1 MKLALFNSDQ
11 ILSRGRY
18 PWVDYARGISIL
30 LVCYRHVFEG
40 LLNVGVGSNSYYMLK
55 YSNIFFFSFRMPLFF
70 IVSGIFLGGSLLRK
84 GAGNYISHR
93 VQTILYPLLLWG
105 SIHITL
111 QLIFADY
118 VNAGSYRQPSDYLN
132 LILQPRRVEQFW
144 YLNALFFVGVLYV
157 LIKEYLK
164 FNHWH
169 QIVLG
174 LLMYAG
180 AGYLHINNIEVG
192 FLIDVLFFYF
202 FFAIGDLVA
211 DIFLNEKNY
220 KILSSGKTLLILLPV
235 FALMQIYFTE
245 VNLKNG
251 DDYFVQYK
259 MPALF
264 AITALVGGAFVLN
277 VSFILQRLNIFRF
290 LRVIG
295 YHSIY
300 IYVMHLMITA
310 ATRIVLVRA
319 FGVNNI
325 PVIMILSVTGGII
338 IPIIFFNIMDQLGAW
353 WLFSLKK
360 RETKIVEKRNVQPY
374 YHGAG
379 MVTPKESIALN
390 KEEKSDDGKRAEQH

>member
-1 MKLALFNSDQ
+1 MKLALFNSEK
-11 ILSRGRY
+11 ILTRGRY

-40 LLNVGVGSNSYYMLK
+40 LLNVGVGSKSYFFLK
-55 YSNIFFFSFRMPLFF
+55 YSNVFFFSFRMPLFF

-84 GAGNYISHR
+84 GTGNYIGNR
-93 VQTILYPLLLWG
+93 VQTLLYPLLLWG

-111 QLIFADY
+111 QLLFADY

-157 LIKEYLK
+157 IIKEYLK

-169 QIVLG
+169 QIILG
-174 LLMYAG
+174 SVMYAV

-211 DIFLNEKNY
+211 DFFLDEKNY
-220 KILSSGKTLLILLPV
+220 KILSSAKTLLILLPL
-235 FALMQIYFTE
+235 FLLLQIYFTE
-245 VNLKNG
+245 VNLKHD

-277 VSFILQRLNIFRF
+277 ISFILQRLNILRF

-295 YHSIY
+295 YHSLY
-300 IYVMHLMITA
+300 IYVMHLMVTA
-310 ATRIVLVRA
+310 ATRIVLVKV
-319 FGVNNI
+319 FGLSNI
-325 PVIMILSVTGGII
+325 PLIMILSVTGGIL
-338 IPIIFFNIMDQLGAW
+338 IPMVFFNIMEQMGAW

-360 RETKIVEKRNVQPY
+360 RESKVVEKRNVQPY
-374 YHGAG
+374 YHSTGIL
-379 MVTPKESIALN
+379 TPKESISLDT
-390 KEEKSDDGKRAEQH
+390 EEKSEDGKRAE

>member
-1 MKLALFNSDQ
+1 
-11 ILSRGRY
+11 
-18 PWVDYARGISIL
+18 
-30 LVCYRHVFEG
+30 
-40 LLNVGVGSNSYYMLK
+40 
-55 YSNIFFFSFRMPLFF
+55 MPLFF

-84 GAGNYISHR
+84 GAGNYIGNR
-93 VQTILYPLLLWG
+93 VQTLLYPLLLWG

-118 VNAGSYRQPSDYLN
+118 VNATNYRQPTDYLS

-157 LIKEYLK
+157 IIKEYLK

-174 LLMYAG
+174 LMMYAV

-220 KILSSGKTLLILLPV
+220 KILSSAKTLLILLPA
-235 FALMQIYFTE
+235 FALLQVYFTDL
-245 VNLKNG
+245 NLKNG

-264 AITALVGGAFVLN
+264 AITALIGGAFVLN

-295 YHSIY
+295 YHSLY

-310 ATRIVLVRA
+310 ATRIVLVRV
-319 FGVNNI
+319 FGVENI
-325 PVIMILSVTGGII
+325 PLIMIISVTVGIV
-338 IPIIFFNIMDQLGAW
+338 IPIIFFNIMEQMGAW

-360 RETKIVEKRNVQPY
+360 KGTKKVERRNVQPY
-374 YHGAG
+374 YHGTG
-379 MVTPKESIALN
+379 ILTPKESVSSN
-390 KEEKSDDGKRAEQH
+390 KDEKTDDGKRAG

>member
-1 MKLALFNSDQ
+1 MKLDLFNSNQ

-40 LLNVGVGSNSYYMLK
+40 LVNVGVGSNSFSALK

-84 GAGNYISHR
+84 GTGSYVGNR

-118 VNAGSYRQPSDYLN
+118 VNATAYRQPTDYLN
-132 LILQPRRVEQFW
+132 LILQPRRIEQFW

-169 QIVLG
+169 QIILG
-174 LLMYAG
+174 LLMYAV
-180 AGYLHINNIEVG
+180 AGYFHMNNIEVG

-202 FFAIGDLVA
+202 FFAIGDLAA

-220 KILSSGKTLLILLPV
+220 KFLSSAKTLLLLLPAFGLLQYF
-235 FALMQIYFTE
+235 FAEL
-245 VNLKNG
+245 NLKNQ

-259 MPALF
+259 MPALY

-295 YHSIY
+295 YHSLY

-310 ATRIVLVRA
+310 ATRIVLVRI
-319 FGVNNI
+319 FGMENI
-325 PVIMILSVTGGII
+325 PLLMLISITAGII
-338 IPIIFFNIMDQLGAW
+338 IPIIFFNIMEQLGAW
-353 WLFSLKK
+353 WLFTLKK
-360 RETKIVEKRNVQPY
+360 REPIRVVTSNVQPY
-374 YHGAG
+374 YHGTG
-379 MVTPKESIALN
+379 ILTPKESVSLKN
-390 KEEKSDDGKRAEQH
+390 EEKSDDGKRSG

>member
-1 MKLALFNSDQ
+1 VKLALFNSDQ

-40 LLNVGVGSNSYYMLK
+40 LINVGAGSNTYPWLK

-70 IVSGIFLGGSLLRK
+70 IVSGIFLGGSLIRK
-84 GAGNYISHR
+84 GTGNYITNR
-93 VQTILYPLLLWG
+93 VQTLLYPLLLWG

-118 VNAGSYRQPSDYLN
+118 VNATNYRQPSDYLN
-132 LILQPRRVEQFW
+132 LILHPRRVEQFW

-157 LIKEYLK
+157 IIKEYLK

-174 LLMYAG
+174 LMMYAV
-180 AGYLHINNIEVG
+180 AGYLHINDIEVG

-202 FFAIGDLVA
+202 FFAIGDLAA
-211 DIFLNEKNY
+211 DVFLNEKNY
-220 KILSSGKTLLILLPV
+220 KFLSSGKTLLILLPA
-235 FALMQIYFTE
+235 FALLQIYFTE
-245 VNLKNG
+245 LNLKNG

-277 VSFILQRLNIFRF
+277 VSFILQRLNILRF
-290 LRVIG
+290 LRVVG
-295 YHSIY
+295 YHSLY

-310 ATRIVLVRA
+310 ATRIVLVRV
-319 FGVNNI
+319 FGIDNI
-325 PVIMILSVTGGII
+325 PLIMILSVTSGII
-338 IPIIFFNIMDQLGAW
+338 IPIIFFNLMEQLGAW

-360 RETKIVEKRNVQPY
+360 REPKIVEKRNVQPY
-374 YHGAG
+374 YHSTGIL
-379 MVTPKESIALN
+379 TPKESISMN
-390 KEEKSDDGKRAEQH
+390 KEENSDDGKRGE

>member
-1 MKLALFNSDQ
+1 VKLAFFNSDQ

-40 LLNVGVGSNSYYMLK
+40 LVNVGVGSNSYPLLK

-84 GAGNYISHR
+84 GTGNYIGNR

-118 VNAGSYRQPSDYLN
+118 VNATAYRQPTDYLS

-169 QIVLG
+169 QIILG
-174 LLMYAG
+174 LLMYAA

-202 FFAIGDLVA
+202 FFAIGDLAA

-220 KILSSGKTLLILLPV
+220 KFLSSAKTLLLLLPA
-235 FALMQIYFTE
+235 FGLLQYYFTE
-245 VNLKNG
+245 LNLKYQ

-259 MPALF
+259 MPALY

-295 YHSIY
+295 YHSLY

-310 ATRIVLVRA
+310 ATRIMLVRV
-319 FGVNNI
+319 FGMENI
-325 PVIMILSVTGGII
+325 PLLMLISVTAGII
-338 IPIIFFNIMDQLGAW
+338 IPIIFFNIMEQLGAW
-353 WLFSLKK
+353 WLFTLKRK
-360 RETKIVEKRNVQPY
+360 EPRKVVARNVQPY

-379 MVTPKESIALN
+379 IVTPKESVSL
-390 KEEKSDDGKRAEQH
+390 KKDEKSDDGKRAE

>member
-1 MKLALFNSDQ
+1 MKLALFNSEK

-40 LLNVGVGSNSYYMLK
+40 LVNVGEGSNSFAALK

-84 GAGNYISHR
+84 GTGNYIGNR

-105 SIHITL
+105 TIHITL
-111 QLIFADY
+111 QLIFADH
-118 VNAGSYRQPSDYLN
+118 VNATSYRQPTDYLN
-132 LILQPRRVEQFW
+132 LILQPRRIEQFW

-157 LIKEYLK
+157 LIKEYAK
-164 FNHWH
+164 FKHWH
-169 QIVLG
+169 QLILG
-174 LLMYAG
+174 LIMYAV
-180 AGYLHINNIEVG
+180 AGYLHINSIEIG

-202 FFAIGDLVA
+202 FFAIGDLAA
-211 DIFLNEKNY
+211 DLFLNEKNY
-220 KILSSGKTLLILLPV
+220 KFLSSAKTMLILLPA
-235 FALMQIYFTE
+235 FGLLQYFFTE
-245 VNLKNG
+245 INLAQQ
-251 DDYFVQYK
+251 DDYYVQYK
-259 MPALF
+259 MPALY

-277 VSFILQRLNIFRF
+277 ISFILQRLNIFRF

-310 ATRIVLVRA
+310 ATRIVLVKI
-319 FGVNNI
+319 FGVDSI
-325 PVIMILSVTGGII
+325 PILMIISVTVGII
-338 IPIIFFNIMDQLGAW
+338 IPIIFFNIMEQLGVW

-360 RETKIVEKRNVQPY
+360 TEPRAAEKRNVQPY
-374 YHGAG
+374 FHGAG
-379 MVTPKESIALN
+379 MVTPRESTSATN
-390 KEEKSDDGKRAEQH
+390 EEKSNHDRRTG

>member
-1 MKLALFNSDQ
+1 MKLDLFNSNQ

-18 PWVDYARGISIL
+18 PWVDYARGICIL

-40 LLNVGVGSNSYYMLK
+40 LVNVEPGSNSFPALK
-55 YSNIFFFSFRMPLFF
+55 YLNIFFFSFRMPLFF

-84 GAGNYISHR
+84 GTGSYVSNRI
-93 VQTILYPLLLWG
+93 QTILYPLLLWG

-118 VNAGSYRQPSDYLN
+118 VNATAYRQPTDYLN

-169 QIVLG
+169 QIILG
-174 LLMYAG
+174 LLMYAV

-202 FFAIGDLVA
+202 FFAIGDLAA

-220 KILSSGKTLLILLPV
+220 KFLSSAKTLLLLLPAFGLLQYF
-235 FALMQIYFTE
+235 FADL
-245 VNLKNG
+245 NLKNQ

-259 MPALF
+259 MPALY

-295 YHSIY
+295 YHSLY

-310 ATRIVLVRA
+310 ATRIVLVRI
-319 FGVNNI
+319 FGIENI
-325 PVIMILSVTGGII
+325 PLLMVISVTAGII
-338 IPIIFFNIMDQLGAW
+338 IPIIFFNIMEQLGAW
-353 WLFSLKK
+353 WLFTLKK
-360 RETKIVEKRNVQPY
+360 KEPRKVVSGNVQPY

-379 MVTPKESIALN
+379 ILTPRESVSLKN
-390 KEEKSDDGKRAEQH
+390 EVKPDDGKRAG

>member
-1 MKLALFNSDQ
+1 
-11 ILSRGRY
+11 
-18 PWVDYARGISIL
+18 
-30 LVCYRHVFEG
+30 
-40 LLNVGVGSNSYYMLK
+40 
-55 YSNIFFFSFRMPLFF
+55 MPLFF

-84 GAGNYISHR
+84 GTGNYIGNR
-93 VQTILYPLLLWG
+93 VQTLLYPLLLWG

-118 VNAGSYRQPSDYLN
+118 VNAASYRQPSDYLN

-169 QIVLG
+169 QIILG
-174 LLMYAG
+174 LMMYAV

-211 DIFLNEKNY
+211 DFFLDEKNY
-220 KILSSGKTLLILLPV
+220 KILSSAKTLLILLPV
-235 FALMQIYFTE
+235 FLLLQIYFTE
-245 VNLKNG
+245 VNLKYD

-277 VSFILQRLNIFRF
+277 ISFILQRLNILRF

-295 YHSIY
+295 YHSLY
-300 IYVMHLMITA
+300 IYVMHLMVTA
-310 ATRIVLVRA
+310 ATRIVLVKV
-319 FGVNNI
+319 FGINNI
-325 PVIMILSVTGGII
+325 PVIMILSVTGGIV
-338 IPIIFFNIMDQLGAW
+338 IPVVFFNIMQQMGAW

-360 RETKIVEKRNVQPY
+360 RETKVVEKRNVQPY
-374 YHGAG
+374 YHSTGIL
-379 MVTPKESIALN
+379 TPKESPSLN
-390 KEEKSDDGKRAEQH
+390 KDEKSEDGKRGE